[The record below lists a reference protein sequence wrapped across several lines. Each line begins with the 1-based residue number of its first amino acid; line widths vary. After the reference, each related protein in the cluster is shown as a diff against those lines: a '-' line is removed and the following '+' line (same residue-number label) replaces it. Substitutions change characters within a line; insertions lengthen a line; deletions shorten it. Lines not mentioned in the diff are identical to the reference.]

1 MKFINGLF
9 IILFFITNIYTQERK
24 SIEAHRFILSPTIDG
39 NISENEWEQI
49 KPATNF
55 TLFQPEIRSGEK
67 IPNGYETHVYFGY
80 DDKAIYVAAQLNHPF
95 PNEIPSEFS
104 ERDDMDAISEK
115 FLISIDTYD
124 NTKERFTFFVTSS
137 GGLIDG
143 LNTGD
148 FNEDGLK
155 FNTLFDAKVKKN
167 EAGWSAEVIIPYSAL
182 RFPNKKNHNWGI
194 NFGRNIKDFEEMYVW
209 SPVDERILK
218 FYQTMGLVKNIQ
230 DIKPPTR
237 LFFYPYLQSSI
248 NFQKN
253 LKPSSSYSAGL
264 DLKYGISN
272 SFTIDATLIPDFGQV
287 IFDDEELNLTPFEQ
301 EFDENRPFFT
311 EGADL
316 FKIVDRATFNGG
328 SFFYSRRIGQKTSI
342 DEDEILNDG
351 DQLMSFDET
360 PKLLN
365 SIKLT
370 GTTNSNLSIGLIN
383 AITDKSYA
391 LIKDDND
398 NVRKE
403 LITPLTNFN
412 VLSLSQKI
420 INDYSTI
427 GFING
432 NLNRESSF
440 EDSNNY
446 AFMASLFDNNRNFNF
461 KGYFF
466 KTVAPRLS
474 EKSGTRTIIN
484 LNELKGNFRY
494 YMSINATDRYYNQN
508 EIGFYNSNNF
518 IQYGSRVSY
527 QILNK
532 NNLFRS
538 FQTGLYVGYQ
548 TRFDSNVKNR
558 SGFSLWTTFQ
568 TNDLWSFTIRSRGVS
583 RLKDWYETRTVDRFI
598 LDPKSLSTTIGIDS
612 DNTKKFSFGID
623 YLFTNYKDYEFDE
636 NRYQNEFRFYVDYRV
651 SENFSLNIRTSNEK
665 KNDDVG
671 FLMKRD
677 GLIYFGLRN
686 IESIENNLR
695 MEYNFNRD
703 ASLSLRFRNFW
714 SSANYYEKLFELLD
728 NGTRK
733 KVDYSILNKNPNT
746 NFNIWNLDLNFEWW
760 LAPGSNIVLLYRNQ
774 IFNRDNQSAL
784 NYYNSIKN
792 LFEIPLEHQFSLRL
806 NYLIDYNKL
815 RRKIR

>member
-1 MKFINGLF
+1 MKYIYCGFFFFTFLF
-9 IILFFITNIYTQERK
+9 NVFSQERK
-24 SIEAHRFILSPTIDG
+24 IIEAYRFQVPPKIDG
-39 NISENEWEQI
+39 IISEKEWKKI
-49 KPATNF
+49 IPATNF
-55 TLFQPEIRSGEK
+55 TLFQPENRSGEK
-67 IPNGYETHVYFGY
+67 IPVGYETYVYFGY
-80 DDKAIYVAAQLNHPF
+80 DDKAIYVAAQLNHPD
-95 PNEIPSEFS
+95 PNNIPSEFS

-115 FLISIDTYD
+115 FLVSIDTYD

-148 FNEDGLK
+148 FDEDGLK
-155 FNTLFDAKVKKN
+155 FNTLFDAKIQKN
-167 EAGWSAEVIIPYSAL
+167 NNGWSTEIIIPYSAL
-182 RFPNKKNHNWGI
+182 RFPNKKNHSWGI

-218 FYQTMGLVKNIQ
+218 FYQTMGLVKNIL

-237 LFFYPYLQSSI
+237 LFFYPYVQSAV
-248 NFQKN
+248 NFQKK

-287 IFDDEELNLTPFEQ
+287 TFDDEELNLTPFEQ

-316 FKIVDRATFNGG
+316 FKIVDRATFRGG
-328 SFFYSRRIGQKTSI
+328 SFFYSRRIGQQTPI
-342 DEDEILNDG
+342 NEDEILNGG
-351 DQLMSFDET
+351 DQLLSYDET

-370 GTTNSNLSIGLIN
+370 GTTNNNLSIGFIN

-391 LIKDDND
+391 LIKDSND
-398 NVRKE
+398 NIRRE

-420 INDYSTI
+420 INDYSVI

-440 EDSNNY
+440 EDANNH
-446 AFMASLFDNNRNFNF
+446 AFMANLFDNNRNFNF
-461 KGYFF
+461 RAYLF

-474 EKSGTRTIIN
+474 QKSGNRYIFS
-484 LNELKGNFRY
+484 LSELKGNFRY
-494 YMSINATDRYYNQN
+494 SLSVNGTDRYYNQN
-508 EIGFYNSNNF
+508 EIGFYNSKKF

-527 QILNK
+527 HLLNK
-532 NNLFRS
+532 NNFLRRLES
-538 FQTGLYVGYQ
+538 GLYIGYQ
-548 TRFDSNVKNR
+548 TRFDSNIKNR
-558 SGFSLWTTFQ
+558 NGFRLYTSFQ
-568 TNDLWSFTIRSRGVS
+568 TNDLWRYSFSTRGVS
-583 RLKDWYETRTVDRFI
+583 KKKDWYETRTNNRFI
-598 LDPKSLSTTIGIDS
+598 LDPKELTTSIGIDS
-612 DNTKKFSFGID
+612 DNTKKFSFGTD
-623 YLFTNYKDYEFDE
+623 YIFTNYQNYQFDE
-636 NRYQNEFRFYVDYRV
+636 NKKQNEFRFYVDYRI
-651 SENFSLNIRTSNEK
+651 SEQFSINIRTSNERR
-665 KNDDVG
+665 NDDVG
-671 FLMKRD
+671 FLMKRN

-686 IESIENNLR
+686 IKSIENNLR

-714 SSANYYEKLFELLD
+714 STADYYEKLFELLED
-728 NGTRK
+728 GTRK
-733 KVDYSILNKNPNT
+733 EVNYSILNRNPNT

-760 LAPGSNIVLLYRNQ
+760 FAPGSNMVLLYRNQ
-774 IFNRDNQSAL
+774 IFNRDDQSGI
-784 NYYNSIKN
+784 NYYNSLKN
-792 LFEIPLEHQFSLRL
+792 LFETPTEHQLSLRL
-806 NYLIDYNKL
+806 NYLIDYNKI
-815 RRKIR
+815 KKNK

>member
-1 MKFINGLF
+1 MKIINGLF
-9 IILFFITNIYTQERK
+9 IILFFIVNIYTQERK
-24 SIEAHRFILSPTIDG
+24 SIEAHRFLLPPTIDG

-167 EAGWSAEVIIPYSAL
+167 EAGWSTEVIIPYSAL

-230 DIKPPTR
+230 NIKPPTR

-272 SFTIDATLIPDFGQV
+272 SFTLDATLIPDFGQV
-287 IFDDEELNLTPFEQ
+287 TFDDEELNLTPFEQ

-316 FKIVDRATFNGG
+316 FKIVDRATYNGG
-328 SFFYSRRIGQKTSI
+328 SFFYSRRVGQKTSI

-351 DQLMSFDET
+351 DQLISFDET

-370 GTTNSNLSIGLIN
+370 GTTNSNLSIGLLN

-391 LIKDDND
+391 LIRDDND

-403 LITPLTNFN
+403 LISPLTNFN
-412 VLSLSQKI
+412 VFTLSQKI
-420 INDYSTI
+420 INDYSSI

-494 YMSINATDRYYNQN
+494 YISINATDRYYNQN

-538 FQTGLYVGYQ
+538 FQTGLYLGYQ

-612 DNTKKFSFGID
+612 DNTNKFSYGID
-623 YLFTNYKDYEFDE
+623 YQFTNYKDYEFDE
-636 NRYQNEFRFYVDYRV
+636 NRYQNEFRFYIDYRV

-714 SSANYYEKLFELLD
+714 SSADYYEKLFELLD
-728 NGTRK
+728 NGTREE
-733 KVDYSILNKNPNT
+733 VDYSILNKNPNT

-760 LAPGSNIVLLYRNQ
+760 FAPGSNIVLLYRNQ
-774 IFNRDNQSAL
+774 IFNRDNQSGL
-784 NYYNSIKN
+784 NYYNSLKN
-792 LFEIPLEHQFSLRL
+792 LFEIPVEHQFSLRL

-815 RRKIR
+815 KKRK